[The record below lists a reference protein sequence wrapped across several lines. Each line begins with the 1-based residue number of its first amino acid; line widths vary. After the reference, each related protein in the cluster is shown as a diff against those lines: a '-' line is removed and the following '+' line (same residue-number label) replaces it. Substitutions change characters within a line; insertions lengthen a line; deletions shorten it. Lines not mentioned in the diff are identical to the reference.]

1 MMTRSCITER
11 RGKRNVPA
19 CCPFA
24 KLPIFI
30 RITDEV
36 LRLLPM
42 ILPSVTIPGVENP
55 VERFLHPVPHTFS
68 ISIGK
73 GVIVQVG

>member
-1 MMTRSCITER
+1 MMTRSCIIER
-11 RGKRNVPA
+11 REKRNVPA
-19 CCPFA
+19 CCPSA

-30 RITDEV
+30 RIADDD
-36 LRLLPM
+36 LRLLSM

-55 VERFLHPVPHTFS
+55 VERFLHPIPHTFS